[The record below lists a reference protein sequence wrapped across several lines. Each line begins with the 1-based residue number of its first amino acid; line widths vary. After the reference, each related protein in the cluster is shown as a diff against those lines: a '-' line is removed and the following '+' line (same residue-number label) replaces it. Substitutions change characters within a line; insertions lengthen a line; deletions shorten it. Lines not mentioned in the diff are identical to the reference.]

1 MAQKISVI
9 IPNYNGENLL
19 KKNLPVVIKN
29 CPDCEIIVVDD
40 ASTDDSV
47 KILKENF
54 QKVKVVALEK
64 NRGFAS
70 AVNTGVKK
78 AAGIYILL
86 LNSDVAPRE
95 KFLEPLKNAFEN
107 NENLFAAAILDV
119 SHEFGKK
126 VEKGRGGAAFKKG
139 FVNHYSLPISIGE
152 TLWVS
157 GGSGLFDKSIFL
169 KLGGMDRIYAPFYW
183 EDIDLSYRARKLGYI
198 CLFEPSSI
206 ADHYHQEGAIKKH
219 HTDFYIKTISYKNQ
233 FIFVW
238 KNISDYLL
246 LSQHLFWLPYH
257 FINALINRDWAF
269 YAGFFRAS
277 LQIPKLILNYQ
288 KTESEF
294 TVSDKEIFKKFE
306 K

>member
-19 KKNLPVVIKN
+19 KKNLPEVIKN
-29 CPDCEIIVVDD
+29 CPGCEIIVVDD
-40 ASTDDSV
+40 ASTDDSIV
-47 KILKENF
+47 LLKENF
-54 QKVKVVALEK
+54 KVVKVISHKL
-64 NRGFAS
+64 NQGFAS
-70 AVNTGVKK
+70 AVNTGVKA
-78 AAGIYILL
+78 AAGIYVLL

-95 KFLEPLKNAFEN
+95 KFLDPLINAFKN

-126 VEKGRGGAAFKKG
+126 VEKGRGGAKFKKG
-139 FVNHYSLPISIGE
+139 FVNHYSLPVKTGE

-169 KLGGMDRIYAPFYW
+169 KLGGMDNIYAPFYW
-183 EDIDLSYRARKLGYI
+183 EDIDLSYRARKSGYI
-198 CLFEPSSI
+198 CLFEPDSI
-206 ADHYHQEGAIKKH
+206 VDHYHQEGAIYKH
-219 HTDFYIKTISYKNQ
+219 HTDLYIKTISYKNQ

-238 KNISDYLL
+238 KNISDYFLL
-246 LSQHLFWLPYH
+246 LQHFAWLPYH
-257 FINALINRDWAF
+257 FINAILKRDWPF
-269 YAGFFRAS
+269 FIGFFKAA